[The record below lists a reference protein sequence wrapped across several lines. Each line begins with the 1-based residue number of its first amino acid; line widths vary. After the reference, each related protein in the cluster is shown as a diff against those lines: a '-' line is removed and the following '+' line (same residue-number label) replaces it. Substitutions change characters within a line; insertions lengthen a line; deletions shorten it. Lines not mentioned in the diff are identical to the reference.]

1 MALPMGAFGQSG
13 PLRKAD
19 VLSAKTRLES
29 MIVQRYSLELS
40 TIVDRNHFRVGAR
53 IEINSSN
60 EKQRAQTTNQRP
72 FTDLDLGYLN
82 ADELFDR
89 YAITPQGAVDPLE
102 KYTIR
107 SVNIQVGLKDNM
119 GEETKKTVDQWL
131 SSRVKSEFGSIGKA
145 QVQFIKNPIEAPAP
159 LPPPKEVPQKT
170 LVDQLKELQD
180 LAGHMV
186 MALSILLGVLLF
198 KILSGSGAKKGEA
211 GPPISIN
218 NKLEGGGAG
227 AGEGAEPGAGG
238 VIAAAGLDMD
248 SDPTL
253 LGKIDQLSGQ
263 IRELAPKMLGEVRN
277 VINEWCEQGED
288 GLMQIACFAEI
299 SGSVLGSLPIP
310 QEFKQKMGDTFA
322 KMHDLPNEK
331 KYQLVNKTYWDL
343 VASLNLGTESLHRP
357 FSFVGKAPLGT
368 VNKVLLGN
376 DVDIQTIVS
385 LYMPEG
391 MRRGYFA
398 NLERSKKVE
407 LLNAAAKL
415 SDISKDSLSE
425 MEEKIAPYFGEEVD
439 ESKVSL
445 SLTLSKLIDTMD
457 LVEAIRVLPKV
468 EGPVI
473 EQFKMTNPHIAFL
486 EQWSPGPL
494 EMILKKANNE
504 ELMAYAR
511 IVPDMADFMLELV
524 SPRTKKILA
533 DDLARPDRMPDSE
546 KEAYISSLHDK
557 LVKMVQKGEI
567 ALDEAIQSIGYTS
580 DEDFAA

>member
-1 MALPMGAFGQSG
+1 MAFPLLAVGQSG

-29 MIVQRYSLELS
+29 MIVQRYNLELS
-40 TIVDRNHFRVGAR
+40 TIVDRDHFRIGAR
-53 IEINSSN
+53 VEINSSN
-60 EKQRAQTTNQRP
+60 EKQRARNANQKP
-72 FTDLDLGYLN
+72 FTELDLGYLN

-107 SVNIQVGLKDNM
+107 SVDIQVGLKDNM
-119 GEETKKTVDQWL
+119 GDETKTAVEQWL

-159 LPPPKEVPQKT
+159 LPPPKEVPEKT

-198 KILSGSGAKKGEA
+198 KILSGSGSKKGEA
-211 GPPISIN
+211 GAPISIN
-218 NKLEGGGAG
+218 NKMEGGSGAG
-227 AGEGAEPGAGG
+227 AGDEAGQGG
-238 VIAAAGLDMD
+238 VIAAGALDMD

-253 LGKIDQLSGQ
+253 LGKIDQLSAQ
-263 IRELAPKMLGEVRN
+263 IKELAPKMIGEVRS
-277 VINEWCEQGED
+277 VVGEWCEQGEE

-445 SLTLSKLIDTMD
+445 SLTLAKLIDTMD

-473 EQFKMTNPHIAFL
+473 EEFKMTNPHIAFL
-486 EQWSPGPL
+486 ETWSPGPL
-494 EMILKKANNE
+494 EMILKKATNE
-504 ELMAYAR
+504 ELIAYAR

-557 LVKMVQKGEI
+557 LVKMVQKGEVT
-567 ALDEAIQSIGYTS
+567 LDEAIQSIGYTS